1 MEHAKRVA
9 HHAGMIWVQTLDP
22 QPDIQ
27 YNVQQSGV
35 GSNEV
40 TYGKYTGL
48 TFLQKQQAPRS

>member
-9 HHAGMIWVQTLDP
+9 YQAGMIWVQRLDP
-22 QPDIQ
+22 QPYIQ
-27 YNVQQSGV
+27 YNVQQSRV